1 MLKELILAIII
12 GSLLGI
18 GLTGGYLALNKDNNS
33 PNNDTE
39 IVASPT
45 AISKKTNSQENNQ
58 KNNLIIASPED
69 YDIVSKE
76 KLEISG
82 TTNSNSTIIL
92 TLGDQIL
99 SEDSNDKGNFKFEI
113 SLNSG
118 LNIIKIVA
126 IDSQDNQFEE
136 TLNIT
141 YSTAKI

>member
-45 AISKKTNSQENNQ
+45 AISKKTNSQEDNQ
-58 KNNLIIASPED
+58 KNNLIITSPED

-76 KLEISG
+76 KLEVSG

-99 SEDSNDKGNFKFEI
+99 SEDSNDGNFKFEI
-113 SLNSG
+113 SLDSG